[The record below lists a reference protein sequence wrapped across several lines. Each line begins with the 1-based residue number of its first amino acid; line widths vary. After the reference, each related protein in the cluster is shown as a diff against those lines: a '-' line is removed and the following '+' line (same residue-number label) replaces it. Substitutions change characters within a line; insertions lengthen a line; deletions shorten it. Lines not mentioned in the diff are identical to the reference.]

1 MPAPFAR
8 YREIVPCEP
17 LRSDV
22 FAFFSFLRGSTGT
35 MPARRVT
42 RDIAF
47 RTPVA
52 CAPQLADGHV
62 SITFELGHVL
72 DSGGHW
78 RVDSTAVGGTVLGPL
93 SGVGRTT
100 GLELRETVG
109 AYFLPGAAARF
120 FDLAQSEL
128 SDTAVAV
135 DDLWGRGGS
144 GLASRLAGLTEAARI
159 TLLESELLARR
170 ADRRHRES
178 AIEVTRLAT
187 RVFVTQGRP
196 SVDAMARAAGVS
208 RQHLT
213 RVFRDQVGIGPCLYR
228 RLARFQA
235 LLAYAGSRATPD
247 WARVAVDAGY
257 ADQSHMIAE
266 CRQFSGLTPG
276 ALATRDWF
284 HPFIERVRATAL
296 ASDTTP
302 RELHESLSRPIPP

>member
-1 MPAPFAR
+1 MLAPFAR

-22 FAFFSFLRGSTGT
+22 FAFFSFLPGSAET
-35 MPARRVT
+35 MPAHRVQ

-72 DSGGHW
+72 DSVGHW
-78 RVDSTAVGGTVLGPL
+78 RLDPTAVGATVLGPL

-100 GLELRETVG
+100 RLELRETVG
-109 AYFLPGAAARF
+109 ATFLPGAAARF
-120 FDLAQSEL
+120 FDVPLSEL

-135 DDLWGRGGS
+135 DDLWGRRSS
-144 GLASRLAGLTEAARI
+144 GLAVRLAGLTEAGRI
-159 TLLESELLARR
+159 ALLESALLARR
-170 ADRRHRES
+170 GHGRHRDR
-178 AIEVTRLAT
+178 AIDVVGLAT
-187 RVFVTQGRP
+187 RVLTAHGRP
-196 SVDAMARAAGVS
+196 HVDAMARAAGVS

-228 RLARFQA
+228 RLARFQS
-235 LLAYAGSRATPD
+235 LLAYAGCHATPD
-247 WARVAVDAGY
+247 WARVAADAGF

-266 CRQFSGLTPG
+266 CRQFSGLTPR
-276 ALATRDWF
+276 ALAEHDWF
-284 HPFIERVRATAL
+284 HPFIERVR
-296 ASDTTP
+296 P
-302 RELHESLSRPIPP
+302 SLRA